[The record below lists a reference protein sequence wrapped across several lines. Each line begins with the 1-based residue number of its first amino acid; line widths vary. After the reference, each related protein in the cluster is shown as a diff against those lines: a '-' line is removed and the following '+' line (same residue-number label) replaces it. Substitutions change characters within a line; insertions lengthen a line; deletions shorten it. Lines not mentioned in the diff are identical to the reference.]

1 MTDERRV
8 LKTLAGCPRGATA
21 DNLSAL
27 GFDAAT
33 LASLVRAGLVRTR
46 VATMANPKGLK
57 VTWFYITDLGRDAV
71 TNIVTLVIALA

>member
-1 MTDERRV
+1 MTEHRL

-21 DNLSAL
+21 DRLDAL

-46 VATMANPKGLK
+46 VATMANPKGLS
-57 VTWFYITDLGRDAV
+57 VTWFYITDAG
-71 TNIVTLVIALA
+71 LADSDVPRLRR